1 MESLNVSSR
10 PENLSEFIGAEEICK
25 NLKIFIGSAIRR
37 KSALDHV
44 LLHGPPGLGKT
55 TLAYI
60 TANELGVGIRTTSG
74 PVISKTGDLV
84 ALLSSLQPKDVL
96 FIDEAHR
103 IPNNSVEL
111 LYPAMEDFKVDIIV
125 GEGMTARN
133 IRLDLPPFTLITATT
148 RTGLL
153 SPPFRD
159 RFGIQ
164 LNLHFY
170 SDEEL
175 SLIIHNFARKMNL
188 LLSDE
193 SSLMLAKMSR
203 GTPRIA
209 IRLLKRVND
218 YAVFYNRKL
227 DKKIIEHA
235 MNELQIDKNG
245 LNSLDRRYLNILKT
259 RIEHPVGLDTI
270 SALLAEER
278 DVVEDVVEPF
288 LLQKNFIR
296 RSPRGRVLGSSFKD
310 SYLPFISTSGKISDF
325 DK

>member
-1 MESLNVSSR
+1 MQYRPESLDD
-10 PENLSEFIGAEEICK
+10 FIGAEEIRK
-25 NLKIFIGSAIRR
+25 NLRIFIGSANQRNV
-37 KSALDHV
+37 ALDHV

-60 TANELGVGIRTTSG
+60 TAQELGVGIRTTSG
-74 PVISKTGDLV
+74 PVISKSGDLV
-84 ALLSSLQPKDVL
+84 ALLSSLQPRDVL

-103 IPNNSVEL
+103 IPNNAIEL
-111 LYPAMEDFKVDIIV
+111 LYPAMEDFKVDIMV
-125 GEGMTARN
+125 GEGIAARS
-133 IRLDLPPFTLITATT
+133 IRIDLPPFTLISATT

-170 SDEEL
+170 SYEEL
-175 SLIIHNFARKMNL
+175 SLIIHGFARKLNL

-193 SSLMLAKMSR
+193 STLILAKMSR

-218 YAVFYNRKL
+218 YAVFYNKKL
-227 DKKIIEHA
+227 DKNVIEHA
-235 MNELQIDKNG
+235 MKELQVDENG
-245 LNSLDRRYLNILKT
+245 LNSLDRRYLTILEN
-259 RIEHPVGLDTI
+259 RSDYPVGLDTL

-278 DVVEDVVEPF
+278 DVVEDVIEPY

-296 RSPRGRVLGSSFKD
+296 RSPRGRMLGSDFKA
-310 SYLPFISTSGKISDF
+310 SYLLF
-325 DK
+325 DDVSSILSSKSNKLL